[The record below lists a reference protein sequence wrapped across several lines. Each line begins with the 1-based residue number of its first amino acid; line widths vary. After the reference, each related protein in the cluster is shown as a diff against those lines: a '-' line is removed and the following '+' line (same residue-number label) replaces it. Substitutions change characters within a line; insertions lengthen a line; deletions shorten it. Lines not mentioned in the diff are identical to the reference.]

1 MITINPKD
9 IPVPQLHGYLQSAI
23 SPRPI
28 AFASTVD
35 KEGNVN
41 LSPFSF
47 FNIVSTNPP
56 ILIFSPSRRVRDNTT
71 KHTLQN
77 ILEVPEVVINIV
89 SYSMVQQA
97 SLASVEFPKGVNE
110 FKKSGLTEIPS
121 QLVKPPRVGESPAS
135 FECKV
140 NQIIPLG
147 DKGGAGNLIL
157 CEILLIH
164 FKEEIFDA
172 AGKIDPNKIDAVARM
187 GGDYYCRAHG
197 ESIFVVPKPS
207 DKQSIGFDHIPERI
221 RNSKILSG
229 NDLGMLG
236 SIEILPDLTEVHNQ
250 PLSDELR
257 VALQAGEESVH
268 VLAKKY
274 LAEGR
279 VNDAWKA
286 LLRASNI

>member
-1 MITINPKD
+1 MRTINPKE
-9 IPVPQLHGYLQSAI
+9 IPVPQLHGLLQSAV

-28 AFASTVD
+28 AFAGTVD
-35 KEGNVN
+35 KYGNVN

-47 FNIVSTNPP
+47 FNVFSSNPP
-56 ILIFSPSRRVRDNTT
+56 ILVFSPSRRVRDNTT

-89 SYSMVQQA
+89 SYDMVQQA
-97 SLASVEFPKGVNE
+97 SLSSVEFPKGVNE
-110 FKKSGLTEIPS
+110 FKKSGLTEVAS
-121 QLVKPPRVGESPAS
+121 QMVKPPRVGESPAS

-140 NQIIPLG
+140 NQVIPLG

-172 AGKIDPNKIDAVARM
+172 NGKIDPHKIDAVARM
-187 GGDYYCRAHG
+187 GGDYYCRANG
-197 ESIFVVPKPS
+197 ENIFTVPKPN
-207 DKQSIGFDHIPERI
+207 DKLTIGYDQIPEHI

-236 SIEILPDLTEVHNQ
+236 NVERLPDLEEINKILERPEVQN
-250 PLSDELR
+250 
-257 VALQAGEESVH
+257 ALGQ
-268 VLAKKY
+268 
-274 LAEGR
+274 
-279 VNDAWKA
+279 
-286 LLRASNI
+286 